1 MSNHDIPTKE
11 IGEMLDTVSEK
22 LPKLIEQLTKT
33 FYSPDTGAQMGK
45 AIGSMYKELIEA
57 GIPSHD
63 AIEMA
68 KDYLNT
74 AKSMMS
80 NGINPKQHIKIKK
93 ES

>member
-1 MSNHDIPTKE
+1 MSNNDIPTKE

-22 LPKLIEQLTKT
+22 IPKLIEQVTKS
-33 FYSPDTGAQMGK
+33 FYSEEAGRQMGK

-57 GIPSHD
+57 GIPSHE

-80 NGINPKQHIKIKK
+80 NDINYNHHHKDK
-93 ES
+93 